1 MRELSDDFAEPK
13 INRRKLLLAL
23 MFGSAAAVAAWR
35 QPWRR
40 IDYLGRQ
47 KLEDLVPKKIG
58 QWSFVSASG
67 LVVPPEDQLRD
78 AIYSQVLTRVYSDGS
93 GSSIMF
99 LAAQSSGQTG
109 FLQIHRPETCYAA
122 GGYSISR
129 PGSHVLDAGG
139 KSIHAIELDASLDGR
154 TEHIMYW
161 TRIGNLMP
169 RSWREQKLAVAK
181 QNLEGIIPDAILVR
195 VSTVSP
201 DPASARTQIDR
212 FVLAL
217 LDAVPADRR
226 TVFIA

>member
-1 MRELSDDFAEPK
+1 MRELSDDFAEPR

-23 MFGSAAAVAAWR
+23 MFGSAAALAAWR
-35 QPWRR
+35 QPWKH

-58 QWSFVSASG
+58 QWSFVTASG
-67 LVVPPEDQLRD
+67 LVVPPQDQLRD
-78 AIYSQVLTRVYSDGS
+78 AIYSQVLTRVYSDGA

-99 LAAQSSGQTG
+99 LAAQSAGQTG

-122 GGYSISR
+122 GGYSVSS
-129 PGSHVLDAGG
+129 PGSHVVNAGG
-139 KSIHAIELDASLDGR
+139 KSIHAIELEATQDAR

-169 RSWREQKLAVAK
+169 RSWREQKLAVAE

-195 VSTVSP
+195 VSTVGP
-201 DPASARTQIDR
+201 DRKAARIQIDG
-212 FVLAL
+212 FVQML

-226 TVFIA
+226 AVFVA